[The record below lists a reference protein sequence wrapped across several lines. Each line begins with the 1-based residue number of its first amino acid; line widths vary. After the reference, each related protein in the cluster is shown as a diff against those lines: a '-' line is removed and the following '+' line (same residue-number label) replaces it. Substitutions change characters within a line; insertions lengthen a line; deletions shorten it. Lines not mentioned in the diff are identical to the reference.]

1 MVFTLENQLP
11 LREEERVFD
20 RFAGVDEVLPLDEGV
35 DLVAGLL
42 RVVGREL
49 ERVPDEL
56 RVRGTERVV
65 DRELERVPD
74 ELRVRGVERVVDREL
89 ERVPDELR
97 VRGVERVVDRE
108 LERVP
113 DELRVRGE
121 FTPWD
126 LLEGTLRVTALRVR
140 EVTSSSLER

>member
-1 MVFTLENQLP
+1 M
-11 LREEERVFD
+11 
-20 RFAGVDEVLPLDEGV
+20 
-35 DLVAGLL
+35 
-42 RVVGREL
+42 
-49 ERVPDEL
+49 PDEL
-56 RVRGTERVV
+56 RVRGVERVV

-121 FTPWD
+121 FTPRD
-126 LLEGTLRVTALRVR
+126 LLEGTLRVTPLRVR